1 MLIILASD
9 NSTFFDD
16 ILSLFQESNEKED
29 YDSSVDENITNINT
43 PKIFNYHINKENTK
57 INNNNCYFENDKS
70 YIINGSNCKYL
81 NENNCIKNSKKFS
94 EISPI
99 KIILGEEKRTTILIK
114 NIPNLYKP
122 KELFNEFMKNED
134 ISGKFNYFYLPY
146 NKEIHRNYG
155 FAVINFTNP
164 FHIIIFFEMYQK
176 NKLFKYINEEPLE
189 LIFLN
194 YNILNENT
202 SDINNIDILIPL
214 KYKELF
220 KKIYKYSV
228 CITIEKNFYDDGFF
242 KVKSFGKIPE
252 VL

>member
-70 YIINGSNCKYL
+70 CIINCNNCNCKYL

-114 NIPNLYKP
+114 NIPNLYKQ
-122 KELFNEFMKNED
+122 KEL
-134 ISGKFNYFYLPY
+134 IYL
-146 NKEIHRNYG
+146 
-155 FAVINFTNP
+155 FLFT
-164 FHIIIFFEMYQK
+164 
-176 NKLFKYINEEPLE
+176 L
-189 LIFLN
+189 
-194 YNILNENT
+194 
-202 SDINNIDILIPL
+202 
-214 KYKELF
+214 
-220 KKIYKYSV
+220 
-228 CITIEKNFYDDGFF
+228 
-242 KVKSFGKIPE
+242 
-252 VL
+252 